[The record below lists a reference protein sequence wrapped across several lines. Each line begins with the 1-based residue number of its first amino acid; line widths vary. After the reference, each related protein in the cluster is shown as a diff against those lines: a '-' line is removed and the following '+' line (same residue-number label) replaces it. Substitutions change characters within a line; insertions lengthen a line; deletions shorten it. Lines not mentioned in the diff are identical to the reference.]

1 MQTGDEVMRS
11 LFVLVISSALV
22 LTGCSAPEPEIKLI
36 PLTTTSPE
44 AEKLMKEVMLNEE
57 EFRQDENESILAEIL
72 LLDPDFAFAKMY
84 APRYFVSDPAN
95 AKAIFL
101 SGYEDLQAV
110 SPVEQKI
117 MSAMH
122 AGFLEGDNIKRSE
135 ILDEL
140 VAAYPD
146 YYQLR
151 VMSANSYNDLANPS
165 MVDERLVEA
174 AEIHPK
180 SFYAFTRRAMLH
192 FPVGA
197 FFVNLPVEDRNLSEA
212 KGLLD
217 TAQSI
222 LPNSPIPNRF
232 LGNIYR
238 NEGDLDAAL
247 AAYKATVD
255 LIENKQSRFYSE
267 AQLMVG
273 HALTFK
279 GDYEEARVAY
289 KRGFD
294 ASPDLWWKFQ
304 VGMYSAQSHLF
315 ERQYGKAVISLV
327 EHKKAS
333 QEFGDSD
340 ELKLRFARNVEEA
353 KFRALS
359 HSLDEQGARAA
370 IDAFTA
376 LSEEIAEMEKSR
388 AESAEERSRI
398 KRQVDQRVAS
408 LNIWFDILFAKFD
421 DAKERLSSFK
431 AVAETGLA
439 SDPNALVP
447 YLKLRAHLH
456 LMEGNPEQAIE
467 VYSNVPQTLLDDDV
481 YHSYFFALAKK
492 AVGEL
497 DESRQILEYISG
509 YYFYDWGSALVRNLV
524 EDQLA
529 SW

>member
-1 MQTGDEVMRS
+1 
-11 LFVLVISSALV
+11 
-22 LTGCSAPEPEIKLI
+22 
-36 PLTTTSPE
+36 
-44 AEKLMKEVMLNEE
+44 
-57 EFRQDENESILAEIL
+57 
-72 LLDPDFAFAKMY
+72 
-84 APRYFVSDPAN
+84 
-95 AKAIFL
+95 
-101 SGYEDLQAV
+101 
-110 SPVEQKI
+110 

-122 AGFLEGDNIKRSE
+122 AGFLEGDNIKRGE

-140 VAAYPD
+140 IAAYPD

-151 VMSANSYNDLANPS
+151 LMSANSYNDLANPS

-212 KGLLD
+212 KSLLD
-217 TAQSI
+217 TAQNI

-279 GDYEEARVAY
+279 GDYEAARVAY

-333 QEFGDSD
+333 QKFGDSD
-340 ELKLRFARNVEEA
+340 ELRLRFARNVEEA

-376 LSEEIAEMEKSR
+376 LSKEIAEIEQSR

-398 KRQVDQRVAS
+398 NSQVDQRVAF

-421 DAKERLSSFK
+421 DAKKRLSAFR
-431 AVAETGLA
+431 AVAETSLA
-439 SDPNALVP
+439 SNPNALVP
-447 YLKLRAHLH
+447 YFKLRAHLH
-456 LMEGNPEQAIE
+456 LMEGNPVQAIE

>member
-1 MQTGDEVMRS
+1 MRL
-11 LFVLVISSALV
+11 LFVLIVSSFLGVI
-22 LTGCSAPEPEIKLI
+22 GCSGPEPEIKLI

-44 AEKLMKEVMLNEE
+44 AEKLMREVMLNAE
-57 EFRQDENESILAEIL
+57 EFRQDENEPILSKIL
-72 LLDPDFAFAKMY
+72 TLDPDFAFAKMY
-84 APRYFVSDPAN
+84 APRYFDNDPAN

-101 SGYEDLQAV
+101 SGYENREAV
-110 SPVEQKI
+110 SPIEQQI

-122 AGFLEGDNIKRSE
+122 SGFIEGDDVKRSE
-135 ILDEL
+135 ILDD
-140 VAAYPD
+140 VIAAHPG

-151 VMSANSYNDLANPS
+151 LMSANSYNDLANPS
-165 MVDERLVEA
+165 MVNQRLVEA
-174 AEIHPK
+174 AKINPE
-180 SFYAFTRRAMLH
+180 SFYAYTRRAMLH

-197 FFVNLPVEDRNLSEA
+197 FFVNLPVEDRNLDEA

-217 TAQSI
+217 VAQDI
-222 LPNSPIPNRF
+222 LPASPIPNRF

-247 AAYKATVD
+247 AAYKATVELVD
-255 LIENKQSRFYSE
+255 NKESRFFSE

-289 KRGFD
+289 RKGFD

-327 EHKKAS
+327 EHKKIS
-333 QEFGDSD
+333 QEFGDSN

-370 IDAFTA
+370 IDEFTV
-376 LSEEIAEMEKSR
+376 LSTKIAEIEQAR

-398 KRQVDQRVAS
+398 KRQVDQRIAS

-421 DAKERLSSFK
+421 DARTRLSSFK
-431 AVAETGLA
+431 AMAETALA
-439 SDPNALVP
+439 TNPNALVP
-447 YLKLRAHLH
+447 YFKLRAHLH

-481 YHSYFFALAKK
+481 YHTYFFALAKK